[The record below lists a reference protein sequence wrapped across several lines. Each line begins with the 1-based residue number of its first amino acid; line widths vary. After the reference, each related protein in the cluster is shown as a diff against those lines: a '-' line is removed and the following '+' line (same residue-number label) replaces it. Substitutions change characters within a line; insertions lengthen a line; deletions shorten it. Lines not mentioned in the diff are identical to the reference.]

1 MFGKRNKEQGDT
13 SKKLNTEIDIPKRGP
28 LPNLPKLSVSVLESP
43 GVAGEISN
51 LRAKRAYVSQFFM
64 EVLED
69 EKNN

>member
-1 MFGKRNKEQGDT
+1 MFGKKNKKDSKG
-13 SKKLNTEIDIPKRGP
+13 KKLNDISEIPKRGP
-28 LPNLPKLSVSVLESP
+28 LPNLPKLSVSILESP
-43 GVAGEISN
+43 EVAGEISN